1 MISNNS
7 ELYDAVEKLGKALQ
21 NAGQQ
26 QWSQSL
32 NDALSISSVPGEI
45 LGEIR
50 LQLRNLKET
59 EISDH
64 LGLTPQLSE
73 ALGYLEQ
80 ILGPMYR

>member
-1 MISNNS
+1 MISNNC
-7 ELYDAVEKLGKALQ
+7 ELYDAVEKLSKALQ